1 MQCTKCFSDTTVK
14 DSRLHENN
22 TIRRRRACIQCGY
35 RFSTSEELFIPMP
48 LKKGP
53 LPKLKV
59 KTEYRQ
65 KLSHKKWNMKPLV
78 KPAELHH
85 LEDLEPSFATEN
97 LTDEELEA
105 MIFDGR
111 IPNRD

>member
-1 MQCTKCFSDTTVK
+1 
-14 DSRLHENN
+14 
-22 TIRRRRACIQCGY
+22 
-35 RFSTSEELFIPMP
+35 MP

-65 KLSHKKWNMKPLV
+65 KVSTKPRV
-78 KPAELHH
+78 KPIEMHH
-85 LEDLEPSFATEN
+85 KEDLEPSFATEN

-111 IPNRD
+111 MSIDD

>member
-1 MQCTKCFSDTTVK
+1 
-14 DSRLHENN
+14 
-22 TIRRRRACIQCGY
+22 
-35 RFSTSEELFIPMP
+35 MP

-59 KTEYRQ
+59 KTEDRQ
-65 KLSHKKWNMKPLV
+65 KVTTKPPV
-78 KPAELHH
+78 RPADLHH
-85 LEDLEPSFATEN
+85 KEDLEPSFATEN

>member
-1 MQCTKCFSDTTVK
+1 MKKLQCTKCSSDTIVK
-14 DSRLHENN
+14 DSRLHDNN
-22 TIRRRRACIQCGY
+22 TIRRRRACIACGY

-59 KTEYRQ
+59 KAEYRQ
-65 KLSHKKWNMKPLV
+65 KVNTKPPV

-85 LEDLEPSFATEN
+85 KEDLEPSFATEN

-105 MIFDGR
+105 MIYDGR

>member
-1 MQCTKCFSDTTVK
+1 
-14 DSRLHENN
+14 
-22 TIRRRRACIQCGY
+22 
-35 RFSTSEELFIPMP
+35 MP

-65 KLSHKKWNMKPLV
+65 KVTTKPPV
-78 KPAELHH
+78 KPWHAHNLSVITELHH
-85 LEDLEPSFATEN
+85 KEDLEPSFATEN

-105 MIFDGR
+105 MIFEGKLHVD
-111 IPNRD
+111 D

>member
-1 MQCTKCFSDTTVK
+1 
-14 DSRLHENN
+14 
-22 TIRRRRACIQCGY
+22 
-35 RFSTSEELFIPMP
+35 MP

-65 KLSHKKWNMKPLV
+65 KVTAKPAV
-78 KPAELHH
+78 RPAELLHK
-85 LEDLEPSFATEN
+85 EDFEPSFATEN
-97 LTDEELEA
+97 LSDEELEA

-111 IPNRD
+111 IRIDD

>member
-1 MQCTKCFSDTTVK
+1 
-14 DSRLHENN
+14 
-22 TIRRRRACIQCGY
+22 
-35 RFSTSEELFIPMP
+35 MP

-65 KLSHKKWNMKPLV
+65 KVTTKPAV
-78 KPAELHH
+78 RPAELLHK
-85 LEDLEPSFATEN
+85 EDFEPSFATEN
-97 LTDEELEA
+97 LSDEELEA

-111 IPNRD
+111 IRIDD

>member
-1 MQCTKCFSDTTVK
+1 MKCIKCSKDTIVK
-14 DSRLHENN
+14 DSRLHDNN
-22 TIRRRRACIQCGY
+22 TSRRRRACLACGY

-65 KLSHKKWNMKPLV
+65 KVTTKPHK
-78 KPAELHH
+78 KPAELHQI
-85 LEDLEPSFATEN
+85 EDLEPSFASEN
-97 LTDEELEA
+97 LSDEELEA

-111 IPNRD
+111 ISIDD

>member
-1 MQCTKCFSDTTVK
+1 
-14 DSRLHENN
+14 
-22 TIRRRRACIQCGY
+22 
-35 RFSTSEELFIPMP
+35 MP

-65 KLSHKKWNMKPLV
+65 KVTAKPLL

-85 LEDLEPSFATEN
+85 KEDFEPSFASEN

>member
-1 MQCTKCFSDTTVK
+1 MKCTKCSKDTTVK
-14 DSRLHENN
+14 DSRLHHDN
-22 TIRRRRACIQCGY
+22 TIRRRRACLACVY

-53 LPKLKV
+53 LPALKV

-65 KLSHKKWNMKPLV
+65 KVTTKPPV
-78 KPAELHH
+78 RPAELLHK
-85 LEDLEPSFATEN
+85 EDLEPSFGSEN
-97 LTDEELEA
+97 LSDEELEA
-105 MIFDGR
+105 MIYDGR

>member
-1 MQCTKCFSDTTVK
+1 
-14 DSRLHENN
+14 
-22 TIRRRRACIQCGY
+22 
-35 RFSTSEELFIPMP
+35 MP

-65 KLSHKKWNMKPLV
+65 KVTTKPPV

-85 LEDLEPSFATEN
+85 KEDLEPSFATEN

-105 MIFDGR
+105 MIFEGKLHVD
-111 IPNRD
+111 D